1 MKKMYFLLFGVAML
15 LQSCW
20 YTVDDDG
27 PQVVDPYHIAYEP
40 ITQTRA
46 DFEETIKLMPSR
58 PVQNAGKIYIKD
70 AMMYINE
77 KQEGFHV
84 FDNTNPED
92 PQSLAFISIPG
103 STDLAIRGTVMY
115 SHHLI
120 DLVAFRYERG
130 ADELQLLH
138 REQHAFPALIS
149 PEGLSPENYGVEEEL
164 IVVGYKLKED

>member
-1 MKKMYFLLFGVAML
+1 MYFLFGVALL

-20 YTVDDDG
+20 YTTDDDG
-27 PQVVDPYHIAYEP
+27 AELVDPYYVAYEP

-70 AMMYINE
+70 DMMYINE

-84 FDNTNPED
+84 FDNTDPDD
-92 PQSLAFISIPG
+92 PQSLAFISIPM
-103 STDLAIRGTVMY
+103 STDLAIRGNVMY

-120 DLVAFRYERG
+120 DLVAFRYVRG
-130 ADELQLLH
+130 NDELQLLH
-138 REQHAFPALIS
+138 REQNAFPALIS
-149 PEGLSPENYGVEEEL
+149 PEGLTPESYGVDEEL
-164 IVVGYKLKED
+164 VVVGYKLKED